1 MKCSKHI
8 KGAANVSSN
17 FGLHLKRRHLD
28 ILDEYRTYVQGNKIA
43 RKSSASSK
51 TTTKATCSFDQ
62 DRFNKNVVIFILD
75 NMLPF
80 RIVESSSFR
89 LIYADL
95 NIKKGEEMMLRDLSR
110 EKVKKIA
117 NDLMEIQKNEIK
129 DILKS
134 VDHVCSTADVWS
146 APNRSFMGVT
156 AHWMDKISLHRKSAV
171 LACRRFKGSHT
182 HEKITELLFD
192 INNSFNLTS
201 EKIIGTVTDNGSNF
215 IKAFALSG
223 TRRDVTDSDNE
234 RVTDGSDSEGDNDED
249 LMDVEDEPTNDDDS
263 DCSDTELVD
272 LETYTIPEECV
283 TLSQHFRCASHI
295 LNLIATTDA
304 MKLIN
309 SSSKLKTIHSSAIS
323 NCEALWKSL
332 KSVQKREKLNEFFGE
347 CLQKPN
353 VTRWNSMYK
362 CLKQIYKLKK
372 KIIEP
377 EISQILKKKIGFEES
392 DFVHINHYLAIMEH
406 LASAINLL
414 QGDENCYYGQL
425 IPTLITIE
433 QRWLEKSQS
442 MNSKSLLMY
451 KDLVQGMAGS
461 LKKRFCD
468 MFNIV
473 GVGEFAAVATL
484 THPTFKKSWVKC
496 LSSEAQANV
505 ERLIQSK
512 QQSSSIEALPKPIA
526 NNFFYFGK
534 STEST
539 NLDKIVSLKTRSSEL
554 LRFLAEPPS
563 ESLLELNR
571 FPKIKKLF
579 LKYNTILPSSAP
591 VERLFSYATM
601 LNIPKYNKLSDSQF
615 EKRLVYKA
623 NLNKMYK

>member
-1 MKCSKHI
+1 MNIEQDMSLDGFDDTQPTEKRTSPPIPDEQLQKFINQPWLDGKYFELLPLESSKTNCTAKCMKCSKHI

-353 VTRWNSMYK
+353 
-362 CLKQIYKLKK
+362 
-372 KIIEP
+372 
-377 EISQILKKKIGFEES
+377 
-392 DFVHINHYLAIMEH
+392 
-406 LASAINLL
+406 
-414 QGDENCYYGQL
+414 GDENCYYGQL